1 MRRGH
6 TVKAILCA
14 LLICGALFSGCD
26 KSGENVYGSKVV
38 CYYDNFFNDGELY
51 CDSPYARLNF
61 FDFNSMQNAIVC
73 PQPNCPHTDQGS
85 CSSFGMMNHP
95 MIYGDRLY
103 HFTTD
108 IGYDKNGI
116 VETTN
121 IYSAEL
127 DGTSRIK
134 LGSLEGGQLY
144 YYDRAV
150 LIDGKLYFCVTS
162 NLYDEFGKSTQM
174 KKYILYSYSFKEN
187 KFERLCDINNGNSSN
202 VYIYGEYM
210 GDIYMAFSYLE
221 KEVTMEEFM
230 DEENPVEFSYIG
242 YRYNIAENS
251 LYEYDGTVIGIY
263 DGWLITL
270 EDENSVFRSE
280 NGDTVT
286 LPGQFRG
293 RVVNGYAFDMSEKVA
308 VELKTSRKYC
318 LNLDD
323 PYSEVIYF
331 LNGDYILR
339 GAGDS
344 GNSGY
349 IKIPGD
355 ELIGEMVE

>member
-103 HFTTD
+103 YFTTD

-116 VETTN
+116 VETT
-121 IYSAEL
+121 
-127 DGTSRIK
+127 
-134 LGSLEGGQLY
+134 
-144 YYDRAV
+144 
-150 LIDGKLYFCVTS
+150 
-162 NLYDEFGKSTQM
+162 GKSTQM

-187 KFERLCDINNGNSSN
+187 KFERLCDINDGNSSN